1 MPSLQSDTLD
11 LTVVIPSMNE
21 ALNLE
26 QLLPGLR
33 EALDKLSATY
43 EILIIDAHS
52 PDATRQVAEEAGATY
67 IDETARGYGAAIL
80 RGFREARGK
89 YIITMDAD
97 QSHPARFIK
106 DLWQARD
113 TAEIVIASRYV
124 PGGRA
129 DQPATRLLLSRILN
143 NFFRH
148 GLSIDV
154 RDLSSGFRLY
164 HKHIFAKMDLRFTN
178 FVILVEILLMALKKG
193 HRMAEVPFH
202 YQPRGEGR
210 SHAQIVQFG
219 LDYLRLFWRMW
230 RIRNSINFPDYDWR
244 AHNSRIPLQRYWQ
257 RTRHKII
264 MEFTPPNVSTVDVG
278 CGSSHILASLP
289 HMVGVDMRFDKLNFM
304 RRTNKRLLQ
313 ANGCILPFPD
323 ESFECAISSQVIEHI
338 PDEGGKLI
346 DELDRV
352 LKPGGILVLGTPD
365 YGNWEWRVTERLYD
379 WFAPGAYA
387 DEHVTHYTYI
397 SLHEALTRRG
407 YQVLDHKYILRG
419 ELIFKARKLPRP

>member
-1 MPSLQSDTLD
+1 MIALKADTLD
-11 LTVVIPSMNE
+11 LSVVIPAMNE

-33 EALDKLSATY
+33 DALEQLGIRY
-43 EILIIDAHS
+43 EIIVVDADS
-52 PDATRQVAEEAGATY
+52 PDATREVVETASARY
-67 IDETARGYGAAIL
+67 VNETARGYGAAIL
-80 RGFREARGK
+80 RGVREAAGQ

-106 DLWQARD
+106 DLWTARERG
-113 TAEIVIASRYV
+113 EIVIASRYV
-124 PGGRA
+124 AGGRA
-129 DQPATRLLLSRILN
+129 DQPATRLMLSKILN
-143 NFFRH
+143 SFFRV
-148 GLSIDV
+148 GLSIEV
-154 RDLSSGFRLY
+154 QDLSSGFRLY
-164 HKHIFAKMDLRFTN
+164 HKHIFRKMPLRFTN
-178 FVILVEILLMALKKG
+178 FVILVEILLQALKKG
-193 HRMAEVPFH
+193 ERIIEVPFH

-219 LDYLRLFWRMW
+219 LDYLRLFHSMW
-230 RIRNSINFPDYDWR
+230 RIRNSIDFPDYDWR

-257 RTRHKII
+257 RTRHKHI
-264 MEFTPPNVSTVDVG
+264 MDLTPPNVSTVDVG

-289 HMVGVDMRFDKLNFM
+289 HMIGVDMRFDKLNFM
-304 RRTNKRLLQ
+304 RRTNKKLLQ

-323 ESFECAISSQVIEHI
+323 ASFECAISSQVIEHI

-352 LKPGGILVLGTPD
+352 LKPGGIMVLGTPD

-387 DEHVTHYTYI
+387 DEHVTHYTFA
-397 SLHEALTRRG
+397 SLKAALESRG
-407 YQVLDHKYILRG
+407 YEVLDHRYILRG
-419 ELIFKARKLPRP
+419 ELIFKARKKSN